1 MNDKLFN
8 GYGYVYE
15 VYKTRSFSKAA
26 ENLFISQ
33 SSLSATIRKIEQRI
47 GVDIFDRSTVPIGLT
62 EEGAEYIKAVEKIM
76 DIENYFTSRVQ
87 RLEEMVDGHLAI
99 GGSSIYVSH
108 VMVPILEQFTK
119 LYPGV
124 QLRFVEGGSR
134 QLEKL
139 LSEGYLDMVID
150 NRKLSEEHYDSLPLI
165 EDCLLLAVP
174 KDWPV
179 NESLTQ
185 YQMTLTDILSKK
197 HLTDE
202 VSLVP
207 LQSFRDLPFLLLRA
221 GNDTRNRADH
231 LFYQY
236 GMSPPVP
243 LKVDQQATALNL
255 ASRGLAIT
263 FISDCVVHSMRS
275 DRVLYYRLPPEDV
288 RRQVHIF
295 CRRNRLQN
303 RSMQEFLK
311 LVENT
316 RLS

>member
-87 RLEEMVDGHLAI
+87 RLEELVDGHLAI

-108 VMVPILEQFTK
+108 VMVPVLEKFTRH
-119 LYPGV
+119 YPGV

-139 LSEGYLDMVID
+139 LSEGYLDMVVD
-150 NRKLSEEHYDSLPLI
+150 NRQLSEEHYAQIPLI
-165 EDCLLLAVP
+165 EDGLLLAVP
-174 KDWPV
+174 RDWPI
-179 NESLTQ
+179 NQTLTK
-185 YQMTLTDILSKK
+185 YQMTLEDILNKK
-197 HLTDE
+197 HLSDDIP
-202 VSLVP
+202 VVP
-207 LQSFRDLPFLLLRA
+207 LDKFGELPFLLLRS
-221 GNDTRNRADH
+221 GNDTRNRADR
-231 LFYQY
+231 LFFRY
-236 GMSPPVP
+236 GLSPLVTI
-243 LKVDQQATALNL
+243 KADQQASALNL
-255 ASRGLAIT
+255 ASHGLAIT
-263 FISDCVVHSMRS
+263 FISDCVVHSMQS

-288 RRQVHIF
+288 RRQVSIF
-295 CRRNRLQN
+295 YRKNHLQN
-303 RSMQEFLK
+303 RCMQEFLK
-311 LVENT
+311 TVEET
-316 RLS
+316 VL

>member
-87 RLEEMVDGHLAI
+87 RLEELVAGHLVI

-108 VMVPILEQFTK
+108 VMVPILEKFTK
-119 LYPGV
+119 SYPGV
-124 QLRFVEGGSR
+124 QLRFIEGGSR

-139 LSEGYLDMVID
+139 LSEGYLDMVVD
-150 NRKLSEEHYDSLPLI
+150 NRQLSEEHYESLPLI
-165 EDCLLLAVP
+165 EDGLLLAVP
-174 KDWPV
+174 RDWPV
-179 NESLTQ
+179 NETLVP
-185 YQMTLTDILSKK
+185 YQMTLSDVLSKK
-197 HLTDE
+197 HLTEE
-202 VSLVP
+202 VPVVP
-207 LQSFRDLPFLLLRA
+207 LDAFRELPFLLLRA

-231 LFYQY
+231 LFYRY
-236 GMSPPVP
+236 GMSPLVT
-243 LKVDQQATALNL
+243 LKVDQQASALNM
-255 ASRGLAIT
+255 AGHGLAIT
-263 FISDCVVHSMRS
+263 FISDCVVDSMRS
-275 DRVLYYRLPPEDV
+275 ERVLYYRLPPEDV
-288 RRQVHIF
+288 RRHVCIF
-295 CRRNRLQN
+295 YRKNHLQN
-303 RSMQEFLK
+303 RCMQEFLK
-311 LVENT
+311 TVAETPL
-316 RLS
+316 